1 MRIDFDTKYRTGR
14 RTYLYLLVKHCWW
27 IIAAGI
33 ALAYLAFE
41 ISFGSMQAPL
51 AQFLASNPGWYVD
64 TGMVAQWT
72 LLTSIAFFIVAYLGV
87 SVEYRKYSFHV
98 DDHAFHL
105 RRGLFRVQEI
115 TIPYAQISN
124 VHIEQPYHWRLFG
137 LAQLDITISS
147 SRDAFRQKKRRDFLI
162 PCIDKPIARAL
173 SHFLIEEASGYD
185 DEDEDE
191 EYDDEDDAED
201 IEIDS
206 GALPARNSR

>member
-1 MRIDFDTKYRTGR
+1 MKITKYRTGR
-14 RTYLYLLVKHCWW
+14 RTYLYLLIKYCWW
-27 IIAAGI
+27 IVALGI
-33 ALAYLAFE
+33 AFAYLAFQ
-41 ISFGSMQAPL
+41 IYFGSLNAFVT
-51 AQFLASNPGWYVD
+51 QFLASNPSWYVD
-64 TGMVAQWT
+64 TGMVTQWS
-72 LLTSIAFFIVAYLGV
+72 LLISIAFFVVAYLGV

-124 VHIEQPYHWRLFG
+124 VHIEQPYHWRLLG

-147 SRDAFRQKKRRDFLI
+147 SNDSFHSKKKRDFLI

-173 SHFLIEEASGYD
+173 SRFLIEEASGYD
-185 DEDEDE
+185 DDDDDE
-191 EYDDEDDAED
+191 EYDDEDDGED

-206 GALPARNSR
+206 GTVAARNGR